1 MTHPTYLKEENAMKK
16 SPLTILVILLLAA
29 ILAACGV
36 AQADYDKVASDL
48 TTAQNEINDLDSQL
62 ADAQE
67 QISSLE
73 NELEAYQSEYDDLND
88 EYDRL
93 LAEAQ
98 NVMRDYDDL
107 DAQVV
112 DFEYTVEQAG
122 FYKDVVITLLLPA
135 FSGDVL
141 ADQTTID
148 AVGLLVERTGDA
160 ELQGKYEAW
169 AADASNR
176 DLAVEILV
184 DALLKMEGLIF

>member
-1 MTHPTYLKEENAMKK
+1 MKK
-16 SPLTILVILLLAA
+16 LPLTILAILLAA
-29 ILAACGV
+29 VSLAACGV
-36 AQADYDKVASDL
+36 PQVDYDKAISDL
-48 TTAQNEINDLDSQL
+48 ASAQNEISDLDSQL

-73 NELEAYQSEYDDLND
+73 NELTAYQSEYDDLND
-88 EYDRL
+88 EYDSL

-148 AVGLLVERTGDA
+148 AVGLLVEKTGDA
-160 ELQGKYEAW
+160 GLQAKYETW
-169 AADASNR
+169 AADASNQ
-176 DLAVEILV
+176 DLALEVLV